1 MKRIL
6 AVVFALCMVLCL
18 TGCSSEGEQIAG
30 VALEQA
36 VTIIARLLE
45 AMIAVAG
52 TWLLSKLRQKT
63 QLSNTQAAVEMV
75 LEMTRQTVG
84 ELQQTVV
91 QDLKELGGKLTPEEI
106 RALNE
111 ELLRLTKLKLTIP
124 VMDLIEAMGADIDV
138 IIKGEAEK
146 VISEYKGIWWMPA
159 AQTEPADQGEPAVT
173 LYNTVQ
179 AEEE

>member
-1 MKRIL
+1 MKKIL
-6 AVVFALCMVLCL
+6 AVVLALCMVLCL

-45 AMIAVAG
+45 AVIAVAG

-91 QDLKELGGKLTPEEI
+91 QDLKEMGGKLTPEEI

-146 VISEYKGIWWMPA
+146 VISEYKGIWWLPA
-159 AQTEPADQGEPAVT
+159 GQTEAPVQEGPAVT
-173 LYNTVQ
+173 LYNTAQ
-179 AEEE
+179 EEKE